1 MGGDVVSL
9 DCELS
14 VVSCETMQ
22 DILAI
27 VKEHLEEGWTF
38 LQMAYSEKDKYVLVF
53 MIESSEYV

>member
-1 MGGDVVSL
+1 MSL